1 MVASVEGGGPVVEK
15 KQNRREVEEDV
26 KSIESHDVAVECECM
41 EGERRHFLDLQNSC
55 SQFCLGMPSSWCR

>member
-26 KSIESHDVAVECECM
+26 KSIESHDVFEE
-41 EGERRHFLDLQNSC
+41 ERCVF
-55 SQFCLGMPSSWCR
+55 